1 VKGGKMKKILITGGA
16 GFLGRHLTK
25 GLLDKYID
33 IEIKAISRHENEIVE
48 MIVACNNDKR
58 LKPIIGDIRE
68 VDTAKYA
75 LTNVDTLIHLAAMKH
90 IDFCELY
97 PSEAISVNI
106 IATMNLLK
114 LFTGNTCIGM
124 STDKAVE
131 ATGCYGATKLLLE
144 QLVLEQ
150 ARRNPDRR
158 YMVVRSGNIFGSSGS
173 VIHRWKQQIKQ
184 NNKVMVTNLE
194 MTRFYIDVNTLVGFI
209 IRIIE
214 QGESGKIYIPFQKT
228 AGLGDLAKAVV
239 ELYGDSKTKIE
250 VVGLREGEK
259 MHERLFS
266 PSQKDVVTD
275 LPTECSEHGENL
287 SMDELKDWL
296 KSC

>member
-1 VKGGKMKKILITGGA
+1 MKKVLITGGA

-25 GLLDKYID
+25 GLLDKYSD

-75 LTNVDTLIHLAAMKH
+75 LTDVDTLIHLAAMKH
-90 IDFCELY
+90 IDFCEMY

-114 LFTGNTCIGM
+114 LFTGDTCIGM

-144 QLVLEQ
+144 KLILEQ
-150 ARRNPDRR
+150 ARKNPNRR

-173 VIHRWKQQIKQ
+173 VIQRWKQQIKQ
-184 NNKVMVTNLE
+184 NNKVTVTNLE

-214 QGESGKIYIPFQKT
+214 EGESGKIYIPFQKT
-228 AGLGDLAKAVV
+228 ARLGALAKAMV
-239 ELYGDSKTKIE
+239 ELYGDTKTRIE

-266 PSQKDVVTD
+266 LPKKDILTD
-275 LPTECSEHGENL
+275 ITAECSEFGENL
-287 SMDELKDWL
+287 SIDEIKDWL

>member
-1 VKGGKMKKILITGGA
+1 MKKVLITGGA

-25 GLLDKYID
+25 GLLDKYSD

-75 LTNVDTLIHLAAMKH
+75 LTDVDTLIHLAAMKH
-90 IDFCELY
+90 IDFCEMY

-144 QLVLEQ
+144 KLILEQ
-150 ARRNPDRR
+150 ARRNPNRR

-173 VIHRWKQQIKQ
+173 VIQRWKQQIKQ

-194 MTRFYIDVNTLVGFI
+194 MTRFFINVNTLVDFI
-209 IRIIE
+209 IQVIE
-214 QGESGKIYIPFQKT
+214 QGESGKIYIPFQKV
-228 AGLGDLAKAVV
+228 ARLGDLAKAMM
-239 ELYGDSKTKIE
+239 ELYGDAKTKKE
-250 VVGLREGEK
+250 VTGLREGEK

-275 LPTECSEHGENL
+275 LTTECSEHGENL
-287 SMDELKDWL
+287 SIDEIKDWL

>member
-1 VKGGKMKKILITGGA
+1 MDKVLITGGA
-16 GFLGRHLTK
+16 GFLGRNLIK
-25 GLLDKYID
+25 VLLDKYSD
-33 IEIKAISRHENEIVE
+33 IEVKAISRHENEMVE

-68 VDTAKYA
+68 VDTVKHA
-75 LTNVDTLIHLAAMKH
+75 LIDVDTVIHLAAMKH
-90 IDFCELY
+90 IDFCEMY
-97 PSEAISVNI
+97 PSEAISTNLM
-106 IATMNLLK
+106 ATMNLLK
-114 LFTGNTCIGM
+114 LFAGDTFVGM

-173 VIHRWKQQIKQ
+173 VIQRWRQQIKQ
-184 NNKVMVTNLE
+184 SNKVTVTNSE
-194 MTRFYIDVNTLVGFI
+194 MTRFYINVNTLVDFMI
-209 IRIIE
+209 QVIE
-214 QGESGKIYIPFQKT
+214 RGESGKIYIPFQRT
-228 AGLGDLAKAVV
+228 ARLGDLAKSMI
-239 ELYGDSKTKIE
+239 ELYGDAKTKIE
-250 VVGLREGEK
+250 VTGLREGEK

>member
-1 VKGGKMKKILITGGA
+1 MDKVLITGGA
-16 GFLGRHLTK
+16 GFLGRNLIK
-25 GLLDKYID
+25 GLLNKYSD
-33 IEIKAISRHENEIVE
+33 IEVRAISRHENEMVE

-68 VDTAKYA
+68 VDTVKHA
-75 LTNVDTLIHLAAMKH
+75 LINVDTAVHLAAMKH
-90 IDFCELY
+90 IDFCEMY
-97 PSEAISVNI
+97 PSEAISTNLM
-106 IATMNLLK
+106 ATINLLK
-114 LFTGNTCIGM
+114 LFTGDTFVGM

-173 VIHRWKQQIKQ
+173 VIQRWRQQIKQ
-184 NNKVMVTNLE
+184 SNKVTVTNSE
-194 MTRFYIDVNTLVGFI
+194 MTRFYVNVNTLVDFI
-209 IRIIE
+209 IQTIE
-214 QGESGKIYIPFQKT
+214 RGKNGKIYIPFQRT
-228 AGLGDLAKAVV
+228 ARLGDLAKSMI
-239 ELYGDSKTKIE
+239 ELYGDAKTKIE
-250 VVGLREGEK
+250 VTGLREGEK

>member
-1 VKGGKMKKILITGGA
+1 MKKVLITGGA

-25 GLLDKYID
+25 GLLDKYSD

-75 LTNVDTLIHLAAMKH
+75 LTDVDTLIHLAAMKH
-90 IDFCELY
+90 IDFCEMY

-144 QLVLEQ
+144 KLILEQ
-150 ARRNPDRR
+150 ARRNPNRR

-173 VIHRWKQQIKQ
+173 VIQRWKQQIKQ

-194 MTRFYIDVNTLVGFI
+194 MTRFFINVNTLVDFI
-209 IRIIE
+209 IQVIE
-214 QGESGKIYIPFQKT
+214 QGESGKIYIPFQKV
-228 AGLGDLAKAVV
+228 ARLGDLAKAMM
-239 ELYGDSKTKIE
+239 ELYGDAKTKKE
-250 VVGLREGEK
+250 VTGLREGEK

-266 PSQKDVVTD
+266 SPPKDIITD
-275 LPTECSEHGENL
+275 LTAECSEFGENL
-287 SMDELKDWL
+287 SIDELKDWL
-296 KSC
+296 ASC

>member
-1 VKGGKMKKILITGGA
+1 MDKVLITGGA
-16 GFLGRHLTK
+16 GFLGRHLIK
-25 GLLDKYID
+25 GLLDKYSD
-33 IEIKAISRHENEIVE
+33 IEVRAISRHENEMVE

-68 VDTAKYA
+68 VDTVKYA
-75 LTNVDTLIHLAAMKH
+75 LTNVDTAIHLAAMKH
-90 IDFCELY
+90 IDFCEMY
-97 PSEAISVNI
+97 PSEAISTNL

-114 LFTGNTCIGM
+114 IFTGDTFIGM

-144 QLVLEQ
+144 RLVLEQ
-150 ARRNPDRR
+150 ACKSPDRR

-173 VIHRWKQQIKQ
+173 VIQKWKQQIKQ
-184 NNKVMVTNLE
+184 SNKVTVTNLE
-194 MTRFYIDVNTLVGFI
+194 MTRFFINVNTLVDFI
-209 IRIIE
+209 IQVIE
-214 QGESGKIYIPFQKT
+214 RGESGKIYIPFQKV
-228 AGLGDLAKAVV
+228 ARLGDLAKAMM
-239 ELYGDSKTKIE
+239 ELYGDAKTKKE

-275 LPTECSEHGENL
+275 LTTECSEHGENL
-287 SMDELKDWL
+287 SIAEIKDWL

>member
-1 VKGGKMKKILITGGA
+1 MKKVLITGGA

-25 GLLDKYID
+25 GLLDKYSD

-75 LTNVDTLIHLAAMKH
+75 LTDVDTLIHLAAMKH
-90 IDFCELY
+90 IDFCEMY

-144 QLVLEQ
+144 KLILEQ
-150 ARRNPDRR
+150 ARRNPNRR

-173 VIHRWKQQIKQ
+173 VIQRWKQQIKQ
-184 NNKVMVTNLE
+184 NNKVTVTNLE
-194 MTRFYIDVNTLVGFI
+194 MTRFFINVNTLVDFI
-209 IRIIE
+209 IQVIE
-214 QGESGKIYIPFQKT
+214 QGESGKIYIPFQKV
-228 AGLGDLAKAVV
+228 ARLGDLAKAMM
-239 ELYGDSKTKIE
+239 ELYGDAKTKKE
-250 VVGLREGEK
+250 VTGLREGEK

-266 PSQKDVVTD
+266 SPPKDIITD
-275 LPTECSEHGENL
+275 LTAECSEFGENL
-287 SMDELKDWL
+287 SIDELKDWL
-296 KSC
+296 ASC

>member
-1 VKGGKMKKILITGGA
+1 MKKILITGGA

-25 GLLDKYID
+25 GLLDKYSD

-75 LTNVDTLIHLAAMKH
+75 LTDVDTLIHLAAMKH

-144 QLVLEQ
+144 KLILEQ
-150 ARRNPDRR
+150 ARKNPKRR

-173 VIHRWKQQIKQ
+173 VIQRWKQQIKQ

-214 QGESGKIYIPFQKT
+214 QGKSGKIYIPFQKT
-228 AGLGDLAKAVV
+228 AGLGDLAKAMVA
-239 ELYGDSKTKIE
+239 LYGDAKTKIE

-266 PSQKDVVTD
+266 SPQKDIITD
-275 LPTECSEHGENL
+275 LTAECSEFGENL
-287 SMDELKDWL
+287 SVDEIKDWL
-296 KSC
+296 ASC